1 MTTFIFGTF
10 MGIVQKSLVA
20 PSDQDE
26 AEVIRDNRAKSVA
39 EDIAKTRAVSVYEQF
54 EHPNED
60 TEDTND
66 LDPGLIDKNG
76 KKVGWT
82 ASAFYLWFA
91 NFDEKTLRPLF
102 IRNFSPEAIILED
115 EYQEVLNFKFKE
127 EAELTD
133 LAERVDVIKR
143 TQSVAAELDT

>member
-1 MTTFIFGTF
+1 

-20 PSDQDE
+20 PSNQDE
-26 AEVIRDNRAKSVA
+26 AEVMRDNRTKSIM
-39 EDIAKTRAVSVYEQF
+39 EDLAKTRAVSVYEHF
-54 EHPNED
+54 DHPNEEEES
-60 TEDTND
+60 EDV
-66 LDPGLIDKNG
+66 DPGLLDENG

-82 ASAFYLWFA
+82 ASSFYLWFA

-115 EYQEVLNFKFKE
+115 EYQEVLNIKFKE